1 MSNGE
6 SHKFHL
12 FKRPSKNGSTYPE
25 QKCNRDATP
34 DQNRAPGHVRL
45 SLPSAFIH
53 LNGKDRSALDN
64 GDKSFRE

>member
-1 MSNGE
+1 MSTGE

-12 FKRPSKNGSTYPE
+12 FKRPSKHESTYPE
-25 QKCNRDATP
+25 QKCNRDATS

-45 SLPSAFIH
+45 SLPLGFIL

-64 GDKSFRE
+64 GGKSFRE